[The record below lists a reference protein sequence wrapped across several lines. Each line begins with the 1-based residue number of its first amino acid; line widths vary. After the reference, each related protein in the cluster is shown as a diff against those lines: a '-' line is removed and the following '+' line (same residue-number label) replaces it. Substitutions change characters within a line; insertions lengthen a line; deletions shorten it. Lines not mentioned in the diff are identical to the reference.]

1 MGFIFCV
8 MLSLQ
13 CFAQSD
19 SAAAPKKSALSR
31 GDSLYMVKLNN
42 SGNLM
47 IAGGVGLTGV
57 GGYLIYQ
64 GVKVYNSTVVPNTPT
79 AAEDQQRN
87 HRQGIIYMAAGGVSI
102 AGGIILTAFGARNK
116 IEFKH
121 RKKQLQLE
129 TGWLPSNQMGLAL
142 TF

>member
-1 MGFIFCV
+1 MGVIFCV
-8 MLSLQ
+8 MLASQ
-13 CFAQSD
+13 CLAQAD
-19 SAAAPKKSALSR
+19 SSAAPKKSALSR

-64 GVKVYNSTVVPNTPT
+64 GVKVYNSQVAPNTPT
-79 AAEDQQRN
+79 AAEDLQRN
-87 HRQGIIYMAAGGVSI
+87 HRQGVIYMAAGGVSI
-102 AGGIILTAFGARNK
+102 AGGIILTAFGAKNK

-129 TGWLPSNQMGLAL
+129 TGWLPSGQMGLAL